1 MIRMFTIVDLNQ
13 SIAGTSSGSLSR
25 SIPGTP
31 ATITLA
37 EFGLAT
43 MSLPNKVLMTATV
56 GISATLLTPDVL
68 FSIIRDT
75 GVIFTTLAEASV
87 NTSTHETVSFNTVDL
102 DVPTGYHDYKLL
114 ATVTNPS
121 VNSANV
127 IGPVTFVG
135 VSLQ

>member
-1 MIRMFTIVDLNQ
+1 MFTIVDLNQ